1 MNKNSVPN
9 DPQSPFVTSGIR
21 IGTPAVTRRGFKEN
35 EMNMIASWITDIIND
50 IDNKK
55 LIETTK
61 NEVRDLCLQFPV
73 YSR

>member
-1 MNKNSVPN
+1 
-9 DPQSPFVTSGIR
+9 
-21 IGTPAVTRRGFKEN
+21 
-35 EMNMIASWITDIIND
+35 MNMIASWITDIIND